1 MSSGN
6 FRPYF
11 NSKLFPLKSMADVV
25 DFFRKCL
32 DPGDSEPDLTLFSIV
47 AGFVEISL
55 TTGKVAE
62 SAVGEN
68 SAEECSTFPVVTYE
82 MVNNLY
88 QKYLSILT
96 LIHKPKSGR
105 YANREIIK
113 KVSDIIWHSLF
124 WSSHKDR
131 AHLQNLYSYLSYNK
145 LDCFGVALGVVAGC
159 QLLGYKDVHLA
170 ISEDHAWVVFGK
182 KRQEA
187 IEVTWHGKGSEDKRG
202 QDVTPGIES
211 KAWLYLSGMPV
222 ICDRHMEVASI
233 VTAINISLTSN
244 VDCVEVAD
252 LQQQLL
258 WLLYDMGYLEKYP
271 MALGNLGELE
281 EVSPTIGRKSCEAL
295 YIEAI
300 QSAKVYYSNHHVYPY
315 TYQGTY
321 YYRMGKYREAFRSW
335 ANAGDVIRLYTY
347 SCRDDEEIYK
357 EFVEIA
363 NEMIPYIIKTE
374 SSGHSGRSVLRDSE
388 VFANILRFYD
398 GVCQWEEES
407 STPILH
413 IGWAKPLVNT
423 ISKFDYDI
431 RSQVVINVLEEDE
444 EEAGSGGG
452 ENTKLANIKSNDVSN
467 AAKGNN
473 SSVKSESKLIEG
485 NNNSIT
491 CSEKLAI
498 VDGKN
503 NKKSEIPTT
512 IADLTAACGEKILNP
527 DFLLQGGGQLFTTDP
542 KQIGTRIDAPQTD
555 EVVTTSNK
563 IPKTVPLALPKLVL
577 PLPLPT
583 SPQHIVQF
591 DDDYEFMPK
600 QPVIFLHSQKMK
612 GIKDLL
618 LNEKLNTHAISLQ
631 VTAHSVA
638 NKKGRGSEK
647 SNSNTGSHHVGSGGG
662 GGGNQATETSLNTRP
677 KRARRE

>member
-6 FRPYF
+6 FRPNI
-11 NSKLFPLKSMADVV
+11 NSSLFPLKSMSDVV

-32 DPGDSEPDLTLFSIV
+32 ENTPGDSEPDLTLLSIV
-47 AGFVEISL
+47 AGFIEISL

-62 SAVGEN
+62 LAVSEN
-68 SAEECSTFPVVTYE
+68 SGASNGDSADGECSTFPIVTYE

-88 QKYLSILT
+88 QKYQNILT
-96 LIHKPKSGR
+96 HIQKPKSGR
-105 YANREIIK
+105 YANRDVIK
-113 KVSDIIWHSLF
+113 RVSDIIWHSLF

-187 IEVTWHGKGSEDKRG
+187 VEVTWHGKGSEDKRG
-202 QDVTPGIES
+202 QDVTAGIES

-222 ICDRHMEVASI
+222 ICDRYMEVASI
-233 VTAINISLTSN
+233 VTAINISLTAN
-244 VDCVEVAD
+244 VDCVEIAE
-252 LQQQLL
+252 LQQRLL

-300 QSAKVYYSNHHVYPY
+300 QSAKIYYSNHHVYPY

-321 YYRMGKYREAFRSW
+321 YYRIGKYREAFRSW

-357 EFVEIA
+357 EFVDIA

-431 RSQVVINVLEEDE
+431 RSQVVINVLEESEDFK
-444 EEAGSGGG
+444 S
-452 ENTKLANIKSNDVSN
+452 TKLKKNPTYAT
-467 AAKGNN
+467 KGNSLRTEN
-473 SSVKSESKLIEG
+473 KLVEG
-485 NNNSIT
+485 NNNNSIT
-491 CSEKLAI
+491 CYDKL
-498 VDGKN
+498 VLPESKLD
-503 NKKSEIPTT
+503 KKSELSTT
-512 IADLTAACGEKILNP
+512 LADITAACGEKILNP

-542 KQIGTRIDAPQTD
+542 KYLAARSDAKQND
-555 EVVTTSNK
+555 DVTTSKNTRK
-563 IPKTVPLALPKLVL
+563 QSPLAFPKLIL
-577 PLPLPT
+577 PPIST
-583 SPQHIVQF
+583 SPKHILQY

-600 QPVIFLHSQKMK
+600 HPVIFLHSQKMK

-631 VTAHSVA
+631 VTAHSVV
-638 NKKGRGSEK
+638 NKKARGAEK
-647 SNSNTGSHHVGSGGG
+647 SVLNTGCQASV
-662 GGGNQATETSLNTRP
+662 QATESSMVTRP

>member
-1 MSSGN
+1 MSSGRFQPCIN
-6 FRPYF
+6 KKF
-11 NSKLFPLKSMADVV
+11 FPLKSMTDVV
-25 DFFRKCL
+25 DFFQKCL
-32 DPGDSEPDLTLFSIV
+32 ENPPGDGEPDLTLLSIV
-47 AGFVEISL
+47 TGFVEISL
-55 TTGKVAE
+55 TTGKAAE
-62 SAVGEN
+62 SAVTEN
-68 SAEECSTFPVVTYE
+68 SGASPGDPADEESSTFPVVTYE

-88 QKYLSILT
+88 QKYQNILA
-96 LIHKPKSGR
+96 LIQKPKAGR
-105 YANREIIK
+105 YANRDVIK
-113 KVSDIIWHSLF
+113 RVSDIIWHSLF

-187 IEVTWHGKGSEDKRG
+187 VEVTWHGKGSEDKRG
-202 QDVTPGIES
+202 QDVTAGIES

-222 ICDRHMEVASI
+222 ICNRQMEVASI
-233 VTAINISLTSN
+233 ITAINISITAN
-244 VDCVEVAD
+244 ADCVEVAE
-252 LQQQLL
+252 LQQRLL

-300 QSAKVYYSNHHVYPY
+300 QSAKVFYNNHHVYPY

-321 YYRMGKYREAFRSW
+321 YYRLGKYREAFRSW

-357 EFVEIA
+357 EFVDIA

-374 SSGHSGRSVLRDSE
+374 SSGHSGRCVLRDSE

-431 RSQVVINVLEEDE
+431 RSQVVINVLDECENPNSEDIKQNLTCTY
-444 EEAGSGGG
+444 AIKRNTLQN
-452 ENTKLANIKSNDVSN
+452 ENKLF
-467 AAKGNN
+467 
-473 SSVKSESKLIEG
+473 EG

-491 CSEKLAI
+491 CREKSIIA
-498 VDGKN
+498 DCKDDA
-503 NKKSEIPTT
+503 KSEIPTT
-512 IADLTAACGEKILNP
+512 LADLTAACGEKILNP
-527 DFLLQGGGQLFTTDP
+527 DFLLQGGGQLFTTDNPKHIGARIDTTQTDDVTTTQNKP
-542 KQIGTRIDAPQTD
+542 KQY
-555 EVVTTSNK
+555 
-563 IPKTVPLALPKLVL
+563 
-577 PLPLPT
+577 
-583 SPQHIVQF
+583 

-600 QPVIFLHSQKMK
+600 NPVIFLHSQKMK

-631 VTAHSVA
+631 VTAHSVVY
-638 NKKGRGSEK
+638 KKARGAEK
-647 SNSNTGSHHVGSGGG
+647 SNFNVGCQVSA
-662 GGGNQATETSLNTRP
+662 QSTESYAGTRP